1 MANIQPRYGKDGKL
15 ISYSIRVFR
24 GRDADGKQLKPA
36 TKTFTVEPGWTE
48 TSALKKATAAAAVFE
63 QEIKQGLATDTRRR
77 FDEYC
82 NYVLELKEQRGL
94 KHSTAVR
101 YRELMRRIFP
111 AIGHIKLKD
120 LRADHLNDF
129 YTKLGKSGVKK
140 SGGRAVA
147 KVDLAAALKE
157 GGVKQV
163 KIVERSGCSKSAISA
178 AVKGDS
184 VSIKTAQAIADA
196 LGVKLDEAFTVTED
210 GQKLSTKTII
220 EHHRLISTVLDQ
232 ALKDGLVSVNVA
244 ERATLPKLKH
254 KEVDFYE
261 PETLIS
267 ILDALEDEPIKW
279 RVLVHLFVMSGA
291 RRGEILGLRWSGVD
305 FENCQIHVEQNVLYS
320 VERGVYLDTLKTDNA
335 DRFISLPA
343 ETMALLRQYRAWQA
357 EERLRLGEYYK
368 DNGFLFA
375 KDNGEPLHPDS
386 VSGWLDKFSKRHG
399 LPHLHAH
406 AFRHSAASLLIFHNL
421 DDVSLSRRLG
431 HANADFA
438 KKQYGHLLKKRASE
452 KSAAIMGDALLKKA

>member
-1 MANIQPRYGKDGKL
+1 MANIQPRYDKSGKL
-15 ISYSIRVFR
+15 VSFSIRVFR

-36 TKTFTVEPGWTE
+36 TMTFKVEPTWKE
-48 TSALKKATAAAAVFE
+48 ESARKRAEAEAAIFE
-63 QEIKQGLATDTRRR
+63 DKIRQGLATDTRRR
-77 FDEYC
+77 FDEYTR
-82 NYVLELKEQRGL
+82 YVLELKEQRGV
-94 KHSTAVR
+94 KHSTIVR
-101 YRELMRRIFP
+101 YKELTERIFP
-111 AIGHIKLKD
+111 VIGHIKLKD

-140 SGGRAVA
+140 SDGRAVA

-157 GGVKQV
+157 AGIKQA

-184 VSIKTAQAIADA
+184 VSTKTAQAVADA
-196 LGVKLDEAFTVTED
+196 LGVKLETVFVIIED
-210 GQKLSTKTII
+210 GDKLSAKTII
-220 EHHRLISTVLDQ
+220 EYHRLISTVLDQ

-244 ERATLPKLKH
+244 ERATLPKLTH
-254 KEVDFYE
+254 KPVDFYE
-261 PETLIS
+261 PEMLIA
-267 ILDALEDEPIKW
+267 ILGALGDEPIKW
-279 RVLVHLFVMSGA
+279 RTLVHLLVMTGA
-291 RRGEILGLRWSGVD
+291 RRGEIVGLRWDSVD
-305 FENCQIHVEQNVLYS
+305 FENNQIHIERNVLYS
-320 VERGVYLDTLKTDNA
+320 PERGVYVDSLKTDNA
-335 DRFISLPA
+335 DRLVSLPA
-343 ETMALLRQYRAWQA
+343 ETMSLLRQYRAWQA
-357 EERLRLGEYYK
+357 EERLRLGEYYR
-368 DNGFLFA
+368 DNGFLFT
-375 KDNGEPLHPDS
+375 KDNGEPMHPDS

-406 AFRHSAASLLIFHNL
+406 AFRHSAASLLIFNNL